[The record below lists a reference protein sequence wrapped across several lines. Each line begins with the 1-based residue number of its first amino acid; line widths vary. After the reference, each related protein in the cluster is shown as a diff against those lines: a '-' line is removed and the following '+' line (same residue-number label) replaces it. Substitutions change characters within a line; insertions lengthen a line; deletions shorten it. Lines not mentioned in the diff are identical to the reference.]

1 MKDHKEKEFKNLRSS
16 MAKEGPMRAPHRA
29 LLGAS
34 GYAPWEVERPWI
46 GVVNSYNS
54 IVPGHRHLR
63 EIAEAVKG
71 AVYAAG
77 GLPLEFPVIAV
88 CDGIAMGHRGMKFS
102 LPSREVIADS
112 IEIMAEAHRLDGLV
126 MIGSCD
132 KVVPAMAMAASRLNI
147 PSIMISGG
155 PMTAGE
161 FKGRKVDLSQ
171 AFEGVG
177 SFSRGSMSRE
187 DLSELEGSC
196 CPGVGSCAGMFTANT
211 MNCLMEVLG
220 LALPG
225 NGTVPAVHSRR
236 ITLAKES
243 ALCLMDMVRRS
254 VRPLDLLT
262 QEAFEDAIAVDVAL
276 GGSTNSALHLLAIA
290 AEAGIRVSL
299 DHLDRISRSTPNLCR
314 LSPAGSH
321 HIEDLHR
328 AGGITAVMGE
338 LIKGGL
344 LHPKRLTPMG
354 KTLGEVCAGSGSDR
368 EVIRPFDAPYSPEGG
383 IRVLKGSLAPMGAVV
398 KSSAVDPAMLKHRG
412 PARVFDR
419 EEAAMEA
426 VMNRSIQEGDVVV
439 IRWEGPKGG
448 PGMREMLQVTAALAG
463 QGLDRSV
470 ALITDGRFSGATR
483 GASVGHVSPE
493 AAEGGPIGLIRDGDV
508 IEIDIPAGRLEVL
521 ADPAELKARELKR
534 PKEDDRALGA
544 LKRFAALASSG
555 AQGAAMKDLW
565 EDL

>member
-1 MKDHKEKEFKNLRSS
+1 MRSS
-16 MAKEGPMRAPHRA
+16 EAKEGPTRAPHRA
-29 LLGAS
+29 LMRAS
-34 GYAPWEVERPWI
+34 GYTRWEMDRPWI

-63 EIAEAVKG
+63 EITEAVKG

-77 GLPLEFPVIAV
+77 GLPLEFPVIGV

-112 IEIMAEAHRLDGLV
+112 IEIMAQAHRLDGLIL
-126 MIGSCD
+126 IGSCD
-132 KVVPAMAMAASRLNI
+132 KVIPGMAMGAARLNI
-147 PSIMISGG
+147 PSVMVSGG
-155 PMTAGE
+155 PMEAGS
-161 FKGRKVDLSQ
+161 FRGRKVDLSQ

-177 SFSRGSMSRE
+177 SFSKGSMKEE
-187 DLSELEGSC
+187 DLEELENSC

-220 LALPG
+220 LSLPG
-225 NGTVPAVHSRR
+225 NGTIPAVQSRR
-236 ITLAKES
+236 LMLAKES

-254 VRPLDLLT
+254 IRPLDILT
-262 QEAFEDAIAVDVAL
+262 LEAFEDAVAVDVAL

-290 AEAGIRVSL
+290 AEAGIGL
-299 DHLDRISRSTPNLCR
+299 TLEHLDRISRSTPNLCR

-321 HIEDLHR
+321 HIEDLHL

-338 LIKGGL
+338 LMKGGL
-344 LHPKRLTPMG
+344 LHPQRIMAEG
-354 KTLGEVCAGSGSDR
+354 RTLGERCSGPGADGR
-368 EVIRPFDAPYSPEGG
+368 VIRPISNPYSSEGG
-383 IRVLKGSLAPMGAVV
+383 LRVLKGSLAPMGSVV
-398 KSSAVDPAMLKHRG
+398 KSSAVDSSMLKHRG

-426 VMNRSIQEGDVVV
+426 VMKGRIREGDVVV

-463 QGLDRSV
+463 QGLDKSV
-470 ALITDGRFSGATR
+470 ALVTDGRFSGATR

-493 AAEGGPIGLIRDGDV
+493 AAEGGPIGLVEEGDL
-508 IEIDIPAGRLEVL
+508 IELDIPNGRLELLVPPEEL
-521 ADPAELKARELKR
+521 AKRRAPRPGDQDLLSSPALR
-534 PKEDDRALGA
+534 
-544 LKRFAALASSG
+544 RFAALASSG

-565 EDL
+565 VNGETPKP